1 MKNKKINFTK
11 QEREYSDKSQV
22 NKVQAIFQA
31 DAHVKAYRKLE
42 EE

>member
-22 NKVQAIFQA
+22 TKVQAIFQA

>member
-22 NKVQAIFQA
+22 TKVQSIFHA